1 LKPTSIPLDEL
12 EDNEDELIRI
22 MHYNFLMGLDKK
34 FIDYTN
40 IDDNELNII
49 FIFFKNYI

>member
-1 LKPTSIPLDEL
+1 MLKIANIPLDEL

-22 MHYNFLMGLDKK
+22 MHYNFLMGLDSK

-40 IDDNELNII
+40 IDENE
-49 FIFFKNYI
+49 